1 MRGAKPVTAA
11 RDLAGVYRAAA
22 GDPPRRAVLR
32 TPGTAHCSFRL
43 RSRRSCRRC
52 CFPRP
57 SNGTSPPPTE
67 GGSAELPVAAGAA
80 TPRGWLSGA

>member
-32 TPGTAHCSFRL
+32 TPGTAHCSF
-43 RSRRSCRRC
+43 
-52 CFPRP
+52 
-57 SNGTSPPPTE
+57 
-67 GGSAELPVAAGAA
+67 
-80 TPRGWLSGA
+80 